1 MADKVWK
8 GYWVLRTTFPKQF
21 LDLDLWKPFKDE
33 NPLLKFSVDDNGGQ
47 DNKQHQEVVPENE
60 QNENERIMKKWQI
73 L

>member
-1 MADKVWK
+1 MSTL
-8 GYWVLRTTFPKQF
+8 LRGVPIFSRLLSCL

-60 QNENERIMKKWQI
+60 RIMKKWQI